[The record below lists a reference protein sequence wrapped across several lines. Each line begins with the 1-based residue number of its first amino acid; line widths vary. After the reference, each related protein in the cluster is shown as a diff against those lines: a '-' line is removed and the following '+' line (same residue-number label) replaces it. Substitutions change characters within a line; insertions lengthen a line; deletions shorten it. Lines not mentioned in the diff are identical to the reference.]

1 MTVLDQNLQDRWQT
15 LLAANPKTRIRDAAT
30 QLGVSEAELLA
41 TGCGE
46 TCTRLMPEW
55 RAILA
60 RLQTLGHVMA
70 LTRSDAVVHE
80 VSGHFTEPHFHGDT
94 ALFFRPGLDTRYF
107 LNTWKFIFAVNENG
121 RLSLQ
126 IFDAHGHAAHKI
138 YLQASSDVD
147 AYQQLVAA
155 FRTPQQRQHLP
166 VEPAKPATP
175 APLVDMSLDAGALR
189 ESWSQIRDV
198 HEGNRIIRSQGG
210 NRRAIYRALG
220 KGYTQLL
227 PASSVETL
235 LAALAA
241 QQIPLML
248 FGMNDCAVQS
258 YGGPIHKLLQT
269 GPWFNV
275 LDPGFNLHLRI
286 GDIGEV
292 WRLRKPSEDGWVNT
306 LDVFDQQGNE
316 IMVMTDNRGRGQ
328 QESPV
333 WTNLLAN
340 LA

>member
-1 MTVLDQNLQDRWQT
+1 MNIRPLKEVWHTFRE
-15 LLAANPKTRIRDAAT
+15 ANPNTRIRDAAT

-46 TCTRLMPEW
+46 TCTSLMPEW

-60 RLQTLGHVMA
+60 RLHTLGNVMA

-80 VSGHFTEPHFHGDT
+80 VSGQFTEPHFHGDT

-107 LNTWKFIFAVNENG
+107 LNTWKFIFAVNENE

-126 IFDAHGHAAHKI
+126 IFDAYGHAAHKI
-138 YLQASSDVD
+138 YLKEGSDLR
-147 AYQQLVAA
+147 AYQQLLED
-155 FRTPQQRQHLP
+155 FRTPRQRQHLH
-166 VEPAKPATP
+166 VEQAKTTTRTP
-175 APLVDMSLDAGALR
+175 LIDMSLDISALR
-189 ESWSQIRDV
+189 QSWSQIRDV
-198 HEGNRIIRSQGG
+198 HEGNRIIRSLGG

-220 KGYTQLL
+220 EEYTQLL
-227 PASSVETL
+227 PTSTVETL
-235 LAALAA
+235 LTTLAE

-248 FGMNDCAVQS
+248 FGLNDCAVQS
-258 YGGPIHKLLQT
+258 YSGPIYKLLQT

-275 LDPGFNLHLRI
+275 LDPGFNLHLRT

-306 LDVFDQQGNE
+306 LDIFDQHGNE

-328 QESPV
+328 QESAE
-333 WTNLLAN
+333 WTKLLLA